1 MSRRFPLTPAI
12 TALQEAGVE
21 YREHLYDYRRSG
33 TRDAAEALGVDEHAM
48 IKTIVMEDD
57 NRRPFIILMHGDKEI
72 STKKLARELE
82 VKSAAPCSPR
92 DAQRYTGYMVGG
104 ISPFGTRRELPI
116 YVEETV
122 LRLPTI
128 FINAGRRGVL
138 VEMKP
143 RELSRVLKPKPV
155 NVAR

>member
-1 MSRRFPLTPAI
+1 M
-12 TALQEAGVE
+12 ALQEVGVE

-33 TRDAAEALGVDEHAM
+33 TRVAAEALGVDEHAM

-57 NRRPFIILMHGDKEI
+57 SRRPFIILMHGDKEI
-72 STKKLARELE
+72 STKKLARELD
-82 VKSAAPCSPR
+82 VKFASPCSPR

-116 YVEETV
+116 YVEETI
-122 LRLPTI
+122 LHLPTI
-128 FINAGRRGVL
+128 YINAGRRGIL

-143 RELSRVLKPKPV
+143 SELSRVLSPVPV

>member
-1 MSRRFPLTPAI
+1 MAGRFPLTRAI
-12 TALQEAGVE
+12 TVLQEAGVE

-33 TRDAAEALGVDEHAM
+33 TRVAAEALGVDEHAM
-48 IKTIVMEDD
+48 IKTIVMEDED
-57 NRRPFIILMHGDKEI
+57 RRPFIILMHGDKEV
-72 STKKLARELE
+72 STKKLARVLN
-82 VKSAAPCSPR
+82 VKSVAPCSPR

-104 ISPFGTRRELPI
+104 ISPFGIRRELPI

-122 LRLPTI
+122 LGLPRLY
-128 FINAGRRGVL
+128 INAGRRGFL

-143 RELSRVLKPKPV
+143 VELSRVLKPKSV